1 MNINPNKISVLT
13 RDRVRELSSGE
24 VTSPHI
30 FDEMTEGYDDNGLF
44 SKKIFGTVKDF
55 TCVCSDNSK
64 PNKAGQKCSQC
75 GTVYDEAKRRNNK
88 FGHIDFV
95 FPLLHPIWGTDVESL
110 LIIPPA
116 YRPADLDVTNNYIIP
131 EHISNLKE
139 YDIKERTK
147 PGGFIIPFI
156 LKKWNEQ
163 AYKVIKNEPPV
174 KKLPKF
180 KIAKDIQNVFYP
192 EEINPNEYNLNNE
205 SEYEISDDE
214 YKKFEKRVL
223 GYRKIVLGDPNSNN
237 PVYSEL
243 NIIIPEDPNEANK
256 SKKKKS
262 EKKYVIKFN
271 KTDIN
276 YLYSKLIEYNN
287 TIKTFI
293 AYKSNSRIY
302 KLFEYCYTNYHNNAK
317 SRSKITETSEA
328 SNDEQSTDSTKLKNF
343 AEKDIET
350 LLSFKRMSR
359 DLKCEIIKN
368 NFRPI
373 FNCFEEN
380 GRFTG
385 KQYDKFRSVY
395 RYAFKDYI
403 KLDEIVSEEVFTN
416 LFDKQINNQRMWMQK
431 DFNVLIKKGAKKEET
446 TDNTKKK
453 PKSVSISDGETQE
466 DPFVENEILTE
477 EDLLFEEEDRMTY
490 DDEPSTFTD
499 ESEQNSSEAAQDET
513 EDNIVNEHNIIKNN
527 IDGDSEDDYT
537 PQKEYSGN
545 IDIVYDMN
553 FRINVKSLVS
563 KLTGKG
569 GHFRD
574 AALGKRVDYSGR
586 SVIVVEPNMKIDEV
600 GLPFEMAMILFEPYL
615 IQELKKLQQVNVK
628 GLLRYYNQYYG
639 ITSRQAIKNRFHKK
653 LVETLKNFNIQIE
666 NSNDCFERFSDFILT
681 TFFIKFWEY
690 YNKLNALFEATGDYH
705 KVIKVINQHLET
717 TKYQKSIC
725 QSLLFVREHITL
737 KEMLKTYLFE
747 IVWVLLEKII
757 RDRVILLVR
766 NPSLHRMNVQAFK
779 PRLTSKKAIKFHSLV
794 LKQFGADIDGDT
806 MAIFLP
812 LSKKAQGEA
821 KTLMLSGNYVFSPAN
836 GEPVNAPSQDMLLGL
851 YYLTKQI
858 NEDYDNSPV
867 FSNINEAVI
876 ANDINQ
882 IRTSSK
888 KGVSDSNSL
897 HKNIKLR
904 HQGNIIETTMGRAIF
919 NSILPDG
926 YKYINYQLRK
936 KSINELIKE
945 IYEGTK
951 DVKLTNKFLEDLK
964 DLGLRYATSSGLSI
978 GLDTIKDDFIDT
990 TTIEKIEKQKDDC
1003 FNSDKDLD
1011 EINILLNL
1019 YVKYFK
1025 DITDKA
1031 NNEVFKKLETLNDG
1045 LHPLQIM
1052 LDSGARGTKAQLIQI
1067 LGIKGYLN
1075 VSKDKFD
1082 KRDFIPHY
1090 FITSRLNKGY
1100 KQIFDYIVSA
1110 KMSRKLQYSESIN
1123 VPMTGYLA
1131 RKLVY
1136 FADDIVVND
1145 SNDCG
1150 TNEGIDVYIFINS
1163 KKISDS
1169 ELTDRLYGR
1178 VINEDI
1184 SIKYQES
1191 DNISVKLELKK
1202 GDIIDNKTLK
1212 HISGS
1217 KVHKINVR
1225 TPLKCK
1231 KEDGCCPICYG
1242 MDLARAKPVKKGTP
1256 IGVIAAQSL
1265 SEPLTQLQL
1274 KNFHTGGVSQGGSI
1288 EDSFKIISGLLH
1300 GSQDGIGLT
1309 IDFSNFQTKNDAIN
1323 YQREVMTEIIYKTFK
1338 SCGASI
1344 NKKHIELIV
1353 KKLVI
1358 LGKLKRVK
1366 DFYLIDINKGFAS
1379 SLTKKEYKKYEKRN
1393 KKIKI
1398 EEELFVIR
1406 KESRSYYNYKGITNI
1421 SDVKNGALKKLSFQN
1436 IQKHLKDIVVN
1447 KECDDLSSMASSK
1460 IKGELINAG
1469 TGMVGCAYFDD

>member
-13 RDRVRELSSGE
+13 RDRVRELSNGE
-24 VTSPHI
+24 VTLPHI
-30 FDEMTEGYDDNGLF
+30 FDEMTEGYDKNGLF

-55 TCVCSDNSK
+55 TCICNDNPK
-64 PNKAGQKCSQC
+64 PYKIGQKCSQC

-95 FPLLHPIWGTDVESL
+95 FPLLHPVWGTDVESL

-116 YRPADLDVTNNYIIP
+116 YRPADLDITNNFIIP

-147 PGGFIIPFI
+147 LNYNDVMIFITST
-156 LKKWNEQ
+156 WNDD
-163 AYKVIKNEPPV
+163 AFN
-174 KKLPKF
+174 
-180 KIAKDIQNVFYP
+180 NVFFP
-192 EEINPNEYNLNNE
+192 ERKDSGNVAEF
-205 SEYEISDDE
+205 E
-214 YKKFEKRVL
+214 YKLTDKEFDKFESKVL
-223 GYRKIVLGDPNSNN
+223 RYRNILLGDSNSNN
-237 PVYSEL
+237 PIYTEL

-293 AYKSNSRIY
+293 EYKSNSRIY

-317 SRSKITETSEA
+317 SRSKITETSDI

-416 LFDKQINNQRMWMQK
+416 LFDKQINNQRKWMQ
-431 DFNVLIKKGAKKEET
+431 DSFNALIKKGAKKEEI
-446 TDNTKKK
+446 TDYTKKK
-453 PKSVSISDGETQE
+453 TKSVSISAEETQE
-466 DPFVENEILTE
+466 NPFEESEALTE
-477 EDLLFEEEDRMTY
+477 EELFEEEDRPTY
-490 DDEPSTFTD
+490 KDEPSTLTN
-499 ESEQNSSEAAQDET
+499 EGEHNSSETYQDET
-513 EDNIVNEHNIIKNN
+513 KDNIVDEHNIIKNN

-586 SVIVVEPNMKIDEV
+586 SVIIVEPNMRIDEV
-600 GLPFEMAMILFEPYL
+600 GLPFEMAMILFEQH
-615 IQELKKLQQVNVK
+615 IIEK
-628 GLLRYYNQYYG
+628 
-639 ITSRQAIKNRFHKK
+639 
-653 LVETLKNFNIQIE
+653 LKNSDPNKIE
-666 NSNDCFERFSDFILT
+666 LNLFAENRALQLLEENKVSKRLKDFKSDL
-681 TFFIKFWEY
+681 ES
-690 YNKLNALFEATGDYH
+690 LFHYLEATENTNSIFHTSSYGKRFIPVKY
-705 KVIKVINQHLET
+705 LFT
-717 TKYQKSIC
+717 TKYCDFI
-725 QSLLFVREHITL
+725 
-737 KEMLKTYLFE
+737 
-747 IVWVLLEKII
+747 WVLLEKII
-757 RDRVILLVR
+757 RDKVVLLVR
-766 NPSLHRMNVQAFK
+766 NPSLHRMNVGAFK
-779 PRLTSKKAIKFHSLV
+779 PRLTFKKAIKFHPLV

-806 MAIFLP
+806 MAVFLP
-812 LSKKAQGEA
+812 LFKDTQEEA
-821 KTLMLSGNYVFSPAN
+821 KKLMLSGNYVFSPAN
-836 GEPVNAPSQDMLLGL
+836 GEPMNAPSQDMLLGL

-858 NEDYDNSPV
+858 DEDYDKCPV
-867 FSNINEAVI
+867 FSNINEAVT

-882 IRTSSK
+882 IQTSRK
-888 KGVSDSNSL
+888 EGVIDSNGL

-919 NSILPDG
+919 NSILPNG

-945 IYEGTK
+945 IYECTK

-964 DLGLRYATSSGLSI
+964 DLGLKYATSSGLSI
-978 GLDTIKDDFIDT
+978 GLDTVKDDFIDT
-990 TTIEKIEKQKDDC
+990 ITIEKIEKQKDDC

-1019 YVKYFK
+1019 YMKYFQSVTNK
-1025 DITDKA
+1025 T
-1031 NNEVFKKLETLNDG
+1031 NNEVFKKLETLNNG

-1075 VSKDKFD
+1075 VSKDRFD
-1082 KRDFIPHY
+1082 KREFIPHY

-1100 KQIFDYIVSA
+1100 KQMFDYIVSA
-1110 KMSRKLQYSESIN
+1110 KMSRKLQYSEIIN

-1131 RKLVY
+1131 RKLIY
-1136 FADDIVVND
+1136 FADDIVIND
-1145 SNDCG
+1145 SKDCG
-1150 TNEGIDVYIFINS
+1150 TNEGIDVNIFINS

-1178 VINEDI
+1178 VINENI

-1191 DNISVKLELKK
+1191 DNKSVKLELKK
-1202 GDIIDNKTLK
+1202 GDIIDNKILK

-1217 KVHKINVR
+1217 DIHKINVR
-1225 TPLKCK
+1225 SPLKCK
-1231 KEDGCCPICYG
+1231 KKNGCCPICYG
-1242 MDLARAKPVKKGTP
+1242 LDLARAKPVKKGTP

-1274 KNFHTGGVSQGGSI
+1274 KNFHTGGVSQGGRI

-1309 IDFSNFQTKNDAIN
+1309 IDFSKFQTKEEAIN

-1366 DFYLIDINKGFAS
+1366 DFYLIDISKGFAS
-1379 SLTKKEYKKYEKRN
+1379 SLTKKEYKKYERRN
-1393 KKIKI
+1393 KKNKKDI
-1398 EEELFVIR
+1398 LDIR
-1406 KESRSYYNYKGITNI
+1406 IFFRRYYKYKGITDL
-1421 SDVKNGALKKLSFQN
+1421 SDIKNGALKKLSFQN
-1436 IQKHLKDIVVN
+1436 IQSHLIDIV
-1447 KECDDLSSMASSK
+1447 KKQEYDDLSSMASSK

-1469 TGMVGCAYFDD
+1469 TGMVGDDYFDD